1 MCYEYHDFETRHRKE
16 TNDGDTRCG
25 SSYSSIVM
33 ELDKQIKLGHLLLSD
48 RKCRICGEEKN
59 LVENFYR
66 TRKDRGPVA
75 SSYSY
80 ECKVCTVKRI
90 VDTRKKGLPFPE
102 WTYPDW

>member
-1 MCYEYHDFETRHRKE
+1 MLWG
-16 TNDGDTRCG
+16 N
-25 SSYSSIVM
+25 SSIVM

-80 ECKVCTVKRI
+80 ECKVCTVRRI

>member
-1 MCYEYHDFETRHRKE
+1 MLWG
-16 TNDGDTRCG
+16 N
-25 SSYSSIVM
+25 SSIVM

-80 ECKVCTVKRI
+80 ECKVCTVRRI
-90 VDTRKKGLPFPE
+90 VESRKKGLPFPE

>member
-1 MCYEYHDFETRHRKE
+1 
-16 TNDGDTRCG
+16 
-25 SSYSSIVM
+25 M

-59 LVENFYR
+59 LLENFYM

-80 ECKVCTVKRI
+80 ECKVCTVRRI
-90 VDTRKKGLPFPE
+90 VDSRKKGLPFAE
-102 WTYPDW
+102 WNYPDW

>member
-1 MCYEYHDFETRHRKE
+1 
-16 TNDGDTRCG
+16 
-25 SSYSSIVM
+25 M
-33 ELDKQIKLGHLLLSD
+33 EIDKQIKLGHLLLSN
-48 RKCRICGEEKN
+48 RICRICGEEKN
-59 LVENFYR
+59 LIESFYR

-90 VDTRKKGLPFPE
+90 IETRKKGLPFPE

>member
-1 MCYEYHDFETRHRKE
+1 
-16 TNDGDTRCG
+16 
-25 SSYSSIVM
+25 M

-80 ECKVCTVKRI
+80 ECKVCTVRRI
-90 VDTRKKGLPFPE
+90 VDTRKKGLPFAE